1 MRFIVGKYIAIVTV
15 VVTSVGRAQV
25 PAETSLRKSQS
36 KLDTAVSQH
45 SSDQSLSARADAY
58 MQTVR
63 QAHDFSGV
71 VLIARD
77 GKILFARPYGMAN
90 LEHDVPNTLDTK
102 FRLAS
107 ITKQFTAAAILILE
121 ERGKLRVSDSICK
134 YLRDCPSPWSPV
146 TLHQL
151 LSHSSGIYSFTESSD
166 NDRYDPLPMPVLDT
180 VARFKDKPLDF
191 QPGQAFHY
199 SDSGYLLLGYVVEQA
214 SGEKYEAF
222 LDENIYKPLH
232 MQDSGY
238 DHQEPILKHRAQGY
252 VLKNGSVVNSA
263 FMAMDTP
270 FGGGSQYSTV
280 RDLLLWDQALYADR
294 LLSAKSLQ
302 AMFTPNPQQVPP
314 EWLLGKKGGYGYGWM
329 IEELFG
335 RKLYVHGGLING
347 FSSIIMRYPE
357 DKTLVVVL
365 CNREEDFP
373 GDLKA
378 LKIVGVGE
386 GLSAVAFGL
395 NPSSDVT
402 PR

>member
-1 MRFIVGKYIAIVTV
+1 
-15 VVTSVGRAQV
+15 
-25 PAETSLRKSQS
+25 
-36 KLDTAVSQH
+36 
-45 SSDQSLSARADAY
+45 

-63 QAHDFSGV
+63 QARDFSGV
-71 VLIARD
+71 VLIARG
-77 GKILFARPYGMAN
+77 GKILFTRAYGMAN
-90 LEHDVPNTLDTK
+90 LEHDVPNTIDTK

-107 ITKQFTAAAILILE
+107 ITKQFTAAAILILQ
-121 ERGKLRVSDSICK
+121 ERGKLSVNDSICK
-134 YLRDCPSPWSPV
+134 YLRDCPGPWSPV

-166 NDRYDPLPMPVLDT
+166 NDRYELLPMPVLDT

-191 QPGQAFHY
+191 LPGQGFHY

-214 SGEKYEAF
+214 SGEKYETF
-222 LDENIYKPLH
+222 LEDNIYKPLH

-238 DHQEPILKHRAQGY
+238 DHPQTILKHRAQGY
-252 VLKNGSVVNSA
+252 ALKNGSIVNSA

-280 RDLLLWDQALYADR
+280 KDLVLWDRALYGER
-294 LLSAKSLQ
+294 LLSVKSRQ

-357 DKTLVVVL
+357 DESLVVVL
-365 CNREEDFP
+365 CNREEDFS
-373 GDLKA
+373 GDLKN

-386 GLSAVAFGL
+386 GLSAVVFGL
-395 NPSSDVT
+395 NPSSDVA

>member
-1 MRFIVGKYIAIVTV
+1 
-15 VVTSVGRAQV
+15 
-25 PAETSLRKSQS
+25 
-36 KLDTAVSQH
+36 
-45 SSDQSLSARADAY
+45 

-77 GKILFARPYGMAN
+77 GKILFAQAYGMAN
-90 LEHDVPNTLDTK
+90 LEHDVPNTIDTK

-107 ITKQFTAAAILILE
+107 ITKQFTAAAILILQ
-121 ERGKLRVSDSICK
+121 ERGKLSVNDSISK
-134 YLRDCPSPWSPV
+134 YLSDCPGPWSPI

-166 NDRYDPLPMPVLDT
+166 NDRYDPLPTPVLDT

-191 QPGQAFHY
+191 LPGQGFHY

-222 LDENIYKPLH
+222 LEENVYKPLH
-232 MQDSGY
+232 MKDSGY
-238 DHQEPILKHRAQGY
+238 DHPQPILQHRAQGY
-252 VLKNGSVVNSA
+252 ALKNGSIVNSA

-280 RDLLLWDQALYADR
+280 KDLLLWDQALYGER
-294 LLSAKSLQ
+294 LLSAKSRQ

-329 IEELFG
+329 IEGAFRSQAVRPWTIDQRLLEHHHALSG
-335 RKLYVHGGLING
+335 RQDSRGRPL
-347 FSSIIMRYPE
+347 
-357 DKTLVVVL
+357 
-365 CNREEDFP
+365 
-373 GDLKA
+373 
-378 LKIVGVGE
+378 
-386 GLSAVAFGL
+386 
-395 NPSSDVT
+395 
-402 PR
+402 